1 MNYFFGEKA
10 LTRRKLFIKL
20 ALPAT
25 MSLVAFL
32 ILILP
37 VQSFAEVVT
46 SVDTDSS
53 SNQNVP
59 LNTSDGKSDMSD
71 VIKANLAPTVASK
84 ESEQNLR
91 ADPNDKKQS
100 SVVSSQ
106 GEENVVL
113 RFGASS
119 MMEGGETTAASD
131 DISNVRSA
139 GSPSN
144 QSGAFEYSY
153 SIDVPPGRNGLTPDV
168 SLNYSSNVSNLTSAF
183 GYGWSTNI
191 PKIERLNLTGTNKL
205 YTENNFTSSLDGQL
219 VSISSTTYRAKVEN
233 GSFNTYTFVN
243 NVWTVYDKAGTRYTF
258 GSTTASRQD
267 NASNTA
273 QIATWMLDEVIDKND
288 EKITYTYFK
297 SSGQLYP
304 DIISY
309 AFNAGTPLYT
319 VKFVRS
325 NVSSTT
331 PNFVHSQFS
340 KGFEEK
346 LSHIIARIEVYTNS
360 VKTSQIGFGYLYEI
374 WSTSLLSS
382 EFKRTGYNESGVATV
397 LPKTTFTYKFDPGY
411 SFTSNA
417 TWASSTPNDL
427 YASFTGPTTS
437 TSTTITESYSRTK
450 IMDVNGDGLADWV
463 SGGNVFMN
471 TGAAWTATATWTGL
485 PLNFDASFRLVDING
500 DSLPDRIKAKSYVFH
515 PSLGIPD
522 YKEVEFLFNQG
533 DGTWVTNSAWS
544 TTTPLLF
551 YTEFTS
557 ATSSKSYG
565 SYRNY
570 FSDMNGDGLADWIYA
585 GNVYMN
591 TGVGFTA
598 TATWSGLPS
607 NFETMDRLEDVNGD
621 SLPDIVRAYQ
631 KTFDPA
637 YSTTSTTT
645 DYSVKFNRGD
655 GTWQTDTYW
664 TNSIPSPIYTE
675 HQVSASLI
683 YSTSTNVYLADMN
696 GDSLP
701 EWMVGERIYRNTGNN
716 WTSASNTISI
726 KTDNFSRDV
735 RLTDVNGDALP
746 DYVIASTKSWDASYG
761 LSDVIFR
768 SVQINNLKK
777 LWLMATT
784 TNEQGG
790 ITEVSYTPS
799 TFPKSGV
806 IQNPNSP
813 YSIYTVSSVTVNPVI
828 GPKQTTTYDYAGGD
842 LYHNPADVFTR
853 KYAGFGTVTE
863 TSDLGKVKTYYHQ
876 GNGNATTS
884 NETGDNYGKI
894 GQSYRTEVYD
904 LNSNLYQT
912 TANLFAT
919 SSIGTS
925 SVYTRLSQSAKLDYD
940 GDADRRDSAVSYTYD
955 STNGN
960 VITQSEWGEVAAN
973 QDGTFTDTGTDKRVT
988 TYTYASNTAA
998 NIIGLLATDR
1008 LDNQSGIKIKESKYY
1023 YDTLALGSVN
1033 KGNLTKTEAWATS
1046 STYINTQSTYNSF
1059 GLKTQDLDPRG
1070 NATNYVYDSYNLYP
1084 ATTTNALSQSTRY
1097 TYDYTSGK
1105 VKTMVDPNGFTHESI
1120 YDGLD
1125 RLLEAKEPRGTAG
1138 ALVTVEKNT
1147 YTDTAGS
1154 VSVYNRKYLDGTY
1167 SVDSYLYF
1175 DGLGRTVQTRGEA
1188 ENSNQFSVRD
1198 TVYGTDGNVQKESL
1212 PYFSNGLA
1220 RTTAT
1225 GQNSLYTKY
1234 AYDALNRKIASNTV
1248 LGTTTIAFD
1257 QWQETVTDTLS
1268 NVKKNNYDA
1277 YRNLASVVEQNSTST
1292 YTTTYD
1298 WTPHNQLAKVT
1309 DALGNIRSIQY
1320 DGLAR
1325 RSSIEDLHATGDST
1339 YGTWSFVYDNAGNIG
1354 TTTDPKAQVIVTTY
1368 DALNRPTTENFTGLA
1383 GIEASYT
1390 YDTCTNGKGYLCT
1403 SVSSAATTTRQYN
1416 PAGLISSEVKTI
1428 GTTTYSQSYAFNRQ
1442 NNQTQITYPDSSDV
1456 LYSYNT
1462 AGLLEKVEQ
1471 RENVGAYRD
1480 IISNFNY
1487 GPTGQIT
1494 YQLHGNGASTTRTY
1508 DDNELYRLRS
1518 IVTTATN
1525 PTGGGG
1531 EALKILE
1538 DGLLSSEVETSKSF
1552 TEYPLTS
1559 EIIES
1564 LISEEEVVPTEA
1576 IDLPIS
1582 EVSTST
1588 ELATT
1593 TVAEETISTSTDISM
1608 DEVITEEPV
1617 VEFVDT
1623 KFTPKNIA
1631 DSKPVES
1638 VTMYQFFSNER
1649 DSGKKVTVEVDKYI
1663 PEVRFKKWGGEVDFS
1678 LTALDV
1684 MGNAVYSADKNITQ
1698 WKDETN
1704 PMLVESYPL
1713 KPAAGMPD
1721 GGFEME
1727 VVLQEKPVSNIFTFA
1742 VTGASNLDFFYQP
1755 ALNTEEQN
1763 DANIA
1768 NCSETECINKAGE
1781 VLISRPE
1788 NIVGS
1793 YAIYHKGNKDKSIN
1807 VSDYATGKV
1816 GHIYRPKVI
1825 DANGDEVWATMSYE
1839 KGLLSVEVPSEFLA
1853 KATYPVRVDPT
1864 FGYNVAG
1871 SSAVTGT
1878 AGNTIRG
1885 GSVATTEPGLVDS
1898 VTIYVSGLTANVKA
1912 ITTDGSLNLLANGV
1926 SNAIAISSS
1935 TGAWYT
1941 MSYAT
1946 ATRPSITSAGTYYLG
1961 MITST
1966 TSPTFLY
1973 HFDTVSGYS
1982 RISDASNSYTT
1993 PTSPTDAVITTSRR
2007 VSTYA
2012 TYTAIAFIPTALW
2025 TEGTTSPTGVTDTTP
2040 EFSAIHNDSSTSS
2053 VAVSYQIQVATSS
2066 NFSNLYWDSAK
2077 EPLSST
2083 TLQGTRTPD
2092 ITYGGSPLV
2101 QATTYYWRIKLW
2113 DSADFTGGWSVATST
2128 FALASSSASSTGFV
2142 PVVQHLTYTYDLVG
2156 NITQIVDK
2164 SNTKSAATTTYTY
2177 DPLYRLTSAS
2187 TTLASSTPYKETY
2200 AYNAIG
2206 NITSKSDIGSY
2217 TYAGNTGSN
2226 FANPH
2231 AATAVNGITYS
2242 YDQNGNLSSTS
2253 ASQTNTWDY
2262 RNRLTNA
2269 TKSGTSTTYAYDVN
2283 EQRVQKTVG
2292 GKVTRYPSQY
2302 FETAGAS
2309 TTKHVYA
2316 NGTLVSTVDG
2326 TGSTT
2331 ASVFHNH
2338 QDHLGSTAAV
2348 TSNIGYMTRLYNYYP
2363 YGSLRLDE
2371 GSAST
2376 TFTQPNQFI
2385 GQDRDKEADLSY
2397 LNARYYSS
2405 NQGMFTS
2412 QDPVFWSDNQN
2423 LSNPQSL
2430 NSYSYAEGN
2439 PVNRKDPSGL
2449 AATDANS
2456 QAQIKSLQIQVIGLF
2471 KQQLQKIADDFNR
2484 GGKTAL
2490 TNPSSGARTVR
2501 NSSRSNSERAGAVYG
2516 TAVSSGAIIAA
2527 AIYAPVPTFGA
2538 AVGVANRYSDDKRS
2552 GNRSTTRQYVRSGV
2566 FGATIGLVT
2575 QKTNLLSTIAI
2586 TGMSATAENFASDG
2600 SVQPGNVATNV
2611 AASVAGRYTGNVAS
2625 TRQVSEAISGLAEYA
2640 TYNTISNYLAN

>member
-1 MNYFFGEKA
+1 MKYFFGSEKFFSRN
-10 LTRRKLFIKL
+10 LLVKTSFKTTLIW
-20 ALPAT
+20 
-25 MSLVAFL
+25 VAFI
-32 ILILP
+32 ILLMP
-37 VQSFAEVVT
+37 GQSFAEVIAPA
-46 SVDTDSS
+46 DAG
-53 SNQNVP
+53 SNSKQNVP
-59 LNTSDGKSDMSD
+59 VFTSDGKTD
-71 VIKANLAPTVASK
+71 VSNEIKNNLVPSGATKDSV
-84 ESEQNLR
+84 QNTKT
-91 ADPNDKKQS
+91 DPKDKKSQTS
-100 SVVSSQ
+100 SVDSQ
-106 GEENVVL
+106 TSRTVFLPV
-113 RFGASS
+113 GASS
-119 MMEGGETTAASD
+119 IAAGGEAAATPD
-131 DISNVRSA
+131 DVSNVRGA

-153 SIDVPPGRNGLTPDV
+153 AIDVPPGRNGLTPEV
-168 SLNYSSNVSNLTSAF
+168 SLNYSSNASNLTSPF
-183 GYGWSTNI
+183 GYGWNTNI

-205 YTENNFTSSLDGQL
+205 YTENNYTSSLDGQL
-219 VSISSTTYRAKVEN
+219 VAVSSTTYRAKVEN
-233 GSFNTYTFVN
+233 GSFNTYTLIN
-243 NVWTVYDKAGTRYTF
+243 NVWTVYDKAGTKYTF

-273 QIATWMLDEVIDKND
+273 QVATWMLDEVLDKND

-297 SSGQLYP
+297 SGGQLYP

-331 PNFVHSQFS
+331 PNFVHSQYS

-346 LSHIIARIEVYTNS
+346 LTQIIARIEVYTNN
-360 VKTSQIGFGYLYEI
+360 VKTLQIGFGYIYET

-382 EFKRTGYNESGVATV
+382 EFTRTGYNESGVATI
-397 LPKTTFTYKFDPGY
+397 LPKTTFVYNTDFFSGGVPSL
-411 SFTSNA
+411 SFTNNA

-427 YASFTGPTTS
+427 FARFTGPTTS
-437 TSTTITESYSRTK
+437 TSTTITESYYRTK
-450 IMDVNGDGLADWV
+450 IIDVNGDGLADWV
-463 SGGNVFMN
+463 NGGNVFMN

-485 PLNFDASFRLVDING
+485 PLNFDASYRLVDING
-500 DSLPDRIKAKSYVFH
+500 DSLPDRIKAKSFVFH

-533 DGTWVTNSAWS
+533 DGTWVNNAWS

-570 FSDMNGDGLADWIYA
+570 FSDMNGDGLTDWIYA

-598 TATWSGLPS
+598 TATWTGLPS
-607 NFETMDRLEDVNGD
+607 NFETQDRLEDVNGD

-631 KTFDPA
+631 KTFDPS
-637 YSTTSTTT
+637 YSSTSTTT
-645 DYSVKFNRGD
+645 DYSVKLNRGD
-655 GTWQTDTYW
+655 GTWQTDAYW
-664 TNSIPSPIYTE
+664 TASIPSPIYTE
-675 HQVSASLI
+675 RQVSASLI
-683 YSTSTNVYLADMN
+683 YSTSTNVYFADMN

-701 EWMVGERIYRNTGNN
+701 EWLVGERVYRNTGNS
-716 WTSASNTISI
+716 WSTASNTISI
-726 KTDNFSRDV
+726 KTDNFSKDV

-746 DYVIASTKSWDASYG
+746 DYVIASTQSWDASYG
-761 LSDVIFR
+761 LSDVVFR
-768 SVQINNLKK
+768 AVQLNNLKK
-777 LWLMATT
+777 LWLLSTT

-790 ITEVSYTPS
+790 TTAITYTPS

-813 YSIYTVSSVTVNPVI
+813 YAIYTVSKVTVDPVI

-842 LYHNPADVFTR
+842 LYHNPADVFSR
-853 KYAGFGTVTE
+853 KYAGFNTVTE

-884 NETGDNYGKI
+884 NEIGDDYGKI

-904 LNSNLYQT
+904 LNNNLYQT

-960 VITQSEWGEVAAN
+960 VLTQSEWGEVTAN

-998 NIIGLLATDR
+998 NIIGLLASDR
-1008 LDNQSGIKIKESKYY
+1008 LDNQSGTKIKESRYY
-1023 YDTLALGSVN
+1023 YDTLALGLVN

-1046 STYINTQSTYNSF
+1046 STYIDTQSTYNVL

-1070 NATNYVYDSYNLYP
+1070 NATNYVYDLYNLYP
-1084 ATTTNALSQSTRY
+1084 ATTTNALSQSTKY

-1105 VKTMVDPNGFTHESI
+1105 VKTMIDPNGFSHETI

-1125 RLLEAKEPRGTAG
+1125 RLLEIKEPRGTAG

-1147 YTDTAGS
+1147 YTDTAGA
-1154 VSVYNRKYLDGTY
+1154 VSVQNRKYLDGTY
-1167 SVDSYLYF
+1167 SVDSYVYF

-1198 TVYGTDGNVQKESL
+1198 TVYGTDGNVQRESL
-1212 PYFSNGLA
+1212 PYFSNGIA
-1220 RTTAT
+1220 RTSAT
-1225 GQNSLYTKY
+1225 GVNNLYTRY
-1234 AYDALNRKIASNTV
+1234 IYDALNRKVSSNTV

-1257 QWQETVTDTLS
+1257 QWQETVTDTLG
-1268 NVKKNNYDA
+1268 NVKKNNYDV
-1277 YRNLASVVEQNSTST
+1277 YRNLASVLEQNGTST

-1354 TTTDPKAQVIVTTY
+1354 TTTDPKGQVIVTSY
-1368 DALNRPTTENFTGLA
+1368 DALNRPTSENFTGLA
-1383 GIEASYT
+1383 GIEASYV

-1403 SVSSAATTTRQYN
+1403 SVSSAATTTRTYN
-1416 PAGLISSEVKTI
+1416 PAGLIATEQKTI
-1428 GTTTYSQSYAFNRQ
+1428 GTTTYNQSYAFDRQ

-1471 RENVGAYRD
+1471 RENGGAYRD
-1480 IISNFNY
+1480 IITNFNY

-1531 EALKILE
+1531 EALKMLE
-1538 DGLLSSEVETSKSF
+1538 DGLLSSETDTSKSF

-1564 LISEEEVVPTEA
+1564 LISEEGVAQTDAV
-1576 IDLPIS
+1576 DQPIS

-1593 TVAEETISTSTDISM
+1593 TVAEEVSATSTDVSI
-1608 DEVITEEPV
+1608 DEVITEKPAIK
-1617 VEFVDT
+1617 FVDT

-1631 DSKPVES
+1631 GSKPIETATV
-1638 VTMYQFFSNER
+1638 YQFVSNEK
-1649 DSGKKVTVEVDKYI
+1649 DSAKKVSIEVDKYV
-1663 PEVRFKKWGGEVDFS
+1663 PEVRFKKWGGEVDFG
-1678 LTALDV
+1678 LTSLDV
-1684 MGNAVYSADKNITQ
+1684 TGEAVYSAEKNITQ
-1698 WKDETN
+1698 WKDKAST
-1704 PMLVESYPL
+1704 MLVESYPL
-1713 KPAAGMPD
+1713 KPAVGMEQ
-1721 GGFEME
+1721 GGFEIE
-1727 VVLQEKPVSNIFTFA
+1727 VVLQEKPKSNTFA
-1742 VTGASNLDFFYQP
+1742 FAVSGAENLDFFYQP
-1755 ALNTEEQN
+1755 ALDKEKQSEPDITK
-1763 DANIA
+1763 
-1768 NCSETECINKAGE
+1768 CSETVCVNKAGQI
-1781 VLISRPE
+1781 VLSRPE
-1788 NIVGS
+1788 NVVGS
-1793 YAIYHKGNKDKSIN
+1793 YAVYHKGNKDKTIS
-1807 VSDYATGKV
+1807 VQDYATGKV

-1825 DANGDEVWATMSYE
+1825 DANGNEVWATMNYD
-1839 KGLLSVEVPSEFLA
+1839 GGVLSVEVPPDFLA

-1864 FGYNVAG
+1864 FGYGTVGGSGLSGTSANV
-1871 SSAVTGT
+1871 
-1878 AGNTIRG
+1878 IRG
-1885 GSVATTEPGLVDS
+1885 GSAQATEAGVVDS
-1898 VTIYVSGLTANVKA
+1898 ISFYVSGMTANVKA
-1912 ITTDGSLNLLANGV
+1912 VVTDSALNLLANGV
-1926 SNAIAISSS
+1926 SNALAISST

-1941 MSYAT
+1941 MTYAT
-1946 ATRPSITSAGTYYLG
+1946 ATKPTVTGAGTYYLG
-1961 MITST
+1961 IIIST
-1966 TSPTFLY
+1966 TSPSFTY
-1973 HFDTVSGYS
+1973 RFDSVAGHSQIFDGT
-1982 RISDASNSYTT
+1982 NSYTT
-1993 PTSPTDAVITTSRR
+1993 PTSPTDATVTGSRR
-2007 VSTYA
+2007 VSIYA
-2012 TYTAIAFIPTALW
+2012 TYTATSTPLTTPSALW

-2040 EFSAIHNDSSTSS
+2040 EFSAIHNDPATSS
-2053 VAVSYQIQVATSS
+2053 IAVSYQIQVATSTDFT
-2066 NFSNLYWDSAK
+2066 NTYWDSGK
-2077 EPLSST
+2077 ETLSST

-2101 QATTYYWRIKLW
+2101 PVTTYYWRIKLW
-2113 DSADFTGGWSVATST
+2113 DVAGLSNGWSIPTST

-2156 NITQIVDK
+2156 NISQIVDK

-2242 YDQNGNLSSTS
+2242 YDQNGNLASTS

-2269 TKSGTSTTYAYDVN
+2269 TKSGTSTLYAYDVN

-2302 FETAGAS
+2302 FETTGAS

-2316 NGTLVSTVDG
+2316 NGVLVSTVDG
-2326 TGSTT
+2326 TGSTS

-2376 TFTQPNQFI
+2376 TFAQPNQFI

-2405 NQGMFTS
+2405 NQGQFTS
-2412 QDPVFWSDNQN
+2412 QDPVFWEVGQSRDGVVA
-2423 LSNPQSL
+2423 LYSPQL
-2430 NSYSYAEGN
+2430 QNSYSYA
-2439 PVNRKDPSGL
+2439 
-2449 AATDANS
+2449 ANS
-2456 QAQIKSLQIQVIGLF
+2456 PIVNTDPTGRFALQILAMLFMPNVAYSPNIGEEENRNVALESSIFAAGFISPSKNLSNTSISLIKGTNLGTLGTVGDQVIKRATGYTQHGLN
-2471 KQQLQKIADDFNR
+2471 QKINR
-2484 GGKTAL
+2484 SVATQDIV
-2490 TNPSSGARTVR
+2490 NTVR
-2501 NSSRSNSERAGAVYG
+2501 NPGVVIKQSNNKSLH
-2516 TAVSSGAIIAA
+2516 VS
-2527 AIYAPVPTFGA
+2527 TKA
-2538 AVGVANRYSDDKRS
+2538 AVVLNADGKIVTTYGSKNYNQQLKSIERQLKDIQKSVDK
-2552 GNRSTTRQYVRSGV
+2552 
-2566 FGATIGLVT
+2566 
-2575 QKTNLLSTIAI
+2575 LSK
-2586 TGMSATAENFASDG
+2586 EKN
-2600 SVQPGNVATNV
+2600 Q
-2611 AASVAGRYTGNVAS
+2611 R
-2625 TRQVSEAISGLAEYA
+2625 
-2640 TYNTISNYLAN
+2640 

>member
-1 MNYFFGEKA
+1 MKYSPGEIK
-10 LTRRKLFIKL
+10 FISKNLL
-20 ALPAT
+20 ASFRMILQT
-25 MSLVAFL
+25 TLIGVAFL
-32 ILILP
+32 ILSLP
-37 VQSFAEVVT
+37 LQSYAEVIT
-46 SVDTDSS
+46 PTDNN
-53 SNQNVP
+53 SNNTQNVP
-59 LNTSDGKSDMSD
+59 VFTSDGRTD
-71 VIKANLAPTVASK
+71 VSNEIKNNLAPTGAAKDSV
-84 ESEQNLR
+84 QNTKT
-91 ADPNDKKQS
+91 DPKDKKSQTN
-100 SVVSSQ
+100 SVDTQTSKTVFLP
-106 GEENVVL
+106 V
-113 RFGASS
+113 GASS
-119 MMEGGETTAASD
+119 ISAGGEADATPD
-131 DISNVRSA
+131 DVSNVRGA
-139 GSPSN
+139 GNPSN

-153 SIDVPPGRNGLTPDV
+153 AIDFPLGRNGLTPEV
-168 SLNYSSNVSNLTSAF
+168 SLNYSSNATNLTSPF
-183 GYGWSTNI
+183 GYGWNTNI

-205 YTENNFTSSLDGQL
+205 YTENNYTSSLDGQL
-219 VSISSTTYRAKVEN
+219 VAISSTTFKAQVEN
-233 GSFNTYTFVN
+233 GSFNTYTFIN

-273 QIATWMLDEVIDKND
+273 QVASWMLDEVLDKND
-288 EKITYTYFK
+288 EKITCTYFK
-297 SSGQLYP
+297 SNGQLYP

-325 NVSSTT
+325 NLSSTT
-331 PNFVHSQFS
+331 PNFIHSQFN

-346 LSHIIARIEVYTNS
+346 LSYVIARIEVYTNN
-360 VKTSQIGFGYLYEI
+360 VKTLQIGFGYIYET

-382 EFKRTGYNESGVATV
+382 EFTRTGYNESGVATV
-397 LPKTTFTYKFDPGY
+397 LPKTTFIYNTDFYSSGIPSL
-411 SFTSNA
+411 SFTNNA

-427 YASFTGPTTS
+427 FSRFTGPTTS
-437 TSTTITESYSRTK
+437 TSTTITESYYRTK
-450 IMDVNGDGLADWV
+450 IIDVNGDGLADWV

-471 TGAAWTATATWTGL
+471 TGAAWNATATWTGL
-485 PLNFDASFRLVDING
+485 PLNFDASYRLVDING

-515 PSLGIPD
+515 PSLGTPD

-533 DGTWVTNSAWS
+533 DGTWVTNNDWS

-557 ATSSKSYG
+557 ATGSKSYG

-570 FSDMNGDGLADWIYA
+570 FSDMNADGLIDWIYA

-598 TATWSGLPS
+598 TATWTGLPS
-607 NFETMDRLEDVNGD
+607 NFETQDRLEDVNGD

-631 KTFDPA
+631 KTFDPS
-637 YSTTSTTT
+637 YSSTSTTT
-645 DYSVKFNRGD
+645 DYSIKLNRGD
-655 GTWQTDTYW
+655 GTWQTDAYW
-664 TNSIPSPIYTE
+664 TASIPSPIYTE
-675 HQVSASLI
+675 RQVSASLI
-683 YSTSTNVYLADMN
+683 YSTSTNVYFADMN

-701 EWMVGERIYRNTGNN
+701 EWLVGERVYRNTGNS
-716 WTSASNTISI
+716 WSTASNTISI
-726 KTDNFSRDV
+726 KTDNFSKDV

-746 DYVIASTKSWDASYG
+746 DYVIASTQSWDASYG
-761 LSDVIFR
+761 LSDVVFR
-768 SVQINNLKK
+768 AVQLNNLKK
-777 LWLMATT
+777 MWLLSTT

-790 ITEVSYTPS
+790 TTAITYTPS

-806 IQNPNSP
+806 IQNPKSP
-813 YSIYTVSSVTVNPVI
+813 YAIYTVSKVTADPVI
-828 GPKQTTTYDYAGGD
+828 GPKQTTIYDYAGGD

-884 NETGDNYGKI
+884 NETGDDYGKI
-894 GQSYRTEVYD
+894 GQSYRAEIHD
-904 LNSNLYQT
+904 LNGNLYQT

-919 SSIGTS
+919 STVATG
-925 SVYTRLSQSAKLDYD
+925 SVYIRLSQSAKLDYD
-940 GDADRRDSAVSYTYD
+940 GDADRRDSAISYNYD
-955 STNGN
+955 NTNGN
-960 VITQSEWGEVAAN
+960 VLTQSEWGEVTAN

-998 NIIGLLATDR
+998 NIIGLLASDR
-1008 LDNQSGIKIKESKYY
+1008 LDNQSGTKIKESRYY

-1046 STYINTQSTYNSF
+1046 STYINTQSTFNAF

-1105 VKTMVDPNGFTHESI
+1105 VKTMVDVNGFTHESI

-1125 RLLEAKEPRGTAG
+1125 RLLEIKEPRGTAG

-1147 YTDTAGS
+1147 YTDTAGA
-1154 VSVYNRKYLDGTY
+1154 VSVHNRKYLDSTY
-1167 SVDSYLYF
+1167 SVDSYVYF

-1198 TVYGTDGNVQKESL
+1198 TVYGDDGNVQRESL
-1212 PYFSNGLA
+1212 PYFSNGIA

-1248 LGTTTIAFD
+1248 LGTTSIAFD

-1277 YRNLASVVEQNSTST
+1277 YRNLSSVLEQNGTST

-1298 WTPHNQLAKVT
+1298 WTTHSQLAKVT

-1320 DGLAR
+1320 NGLAR
-1325 RSSIEDLHATGDST
+1325 RLLIEDLHATADTTFGK
-1339 YGTWSFVYDNAGNIG
+1339 WSFVYDSAGNIG
-1354 TTTDPKAQVIVTTY
+1354 TTTDPKGQVIVTTY

-1383 GIEASYT
+1383 GIEALYE

-1403 SVSSAATTTRQYN
+1403 SVSKAATTTRQYN

-1428 GTTTYSQSYAFNRQ
+1428 GTTTYSQSYAFDRQ

-1456 LYSYNT
+1456 SYTFNT

-1471 RENVGAYRD
+1471 RENGGAYRD

-1518 IVTTATN
+1518 IETTATN

-1531 EALKILE
+1531 EALGLLE
-1538 DGLLSSEVETSKSF
+1538 DGLLSSEIETSKSF
-1552 TEYPLTS
+1552 SDYPLTS

-1564 LISEEEVVPTEA
+1564 LITQEEITPSNIT
-1576 IDLPIS
+1576 DLPSS
-1582 EVSTST
+1582 EISTST
-1588 ELATT
+1588 ELTT
-1593 TVAEETISTSTDISM
+1593 TTITEDTTSTDISM
-1608 DEVITEEPV
+1608 DDVITGKPAIG
-1617 VEFVDT
+1617 FVDT

-1631 DSKPVES
+1631 GGKPIE
-1638 VTMYQFFSNER
+1638 TAAMYQFISNEK
-1649 DSGKKVTVEVDKYI
+1649 DSGKKVTVEVDKYL
-1663 PEVRFKKWGGEVDFS
+1663 PEVRFKKWGGEVDFD

-1684 MGNAVYSADKNITQ
+1684 IGDAVYSAEKNITQ
-1698 WKDETN
+1698 WKDDVS

-1713 KPAAGMPD
+1713 KPSAGMLD

-1727 VVLQEKPVSNIFTFA
+1727 VVLQEKPASNIFTFA
-1742 VTGASNLDFFYQP
+1742 VSGDKNLDFFYQP

-1763 DANIA
+1763 DPNITK
-1768 NCSETECINKAGE
+1768 CSETECTNKAGE
-1781 VLISRPE
+1781 VLVSRPE

-1793 YAIYHKGNKDKSIN
+1793 YAVYHKGNKDKSIN

-1825 DANGDEVWATMSYE
+1825 DASGNEVWATMSYE
-1839 KGLLSVEVPSEFLA
+1839 TGLLSVEVPDDFLA

-1871 SSAVTGT
+1871 GSAVTGT

-1885 GSVATTEPGLVDS
+1885 GSVVTTEAGLVDS
-1898 VTIYVSGLTANVKA
+1898 VTIYVSGLTANVKG
-1912 ITTDGSLNLLANGV
+1912 IITDGSLNLLSNGV
-1926 SNAIAISSS
+1926 SNAISVSSS

-1946 ATRPSITSAGTYYLG
+1946 ATRPSVPSAGNYYLG

-1982 RISDASNSYTT
+1982 RISDTTNSYTT
-1993 PTSPTDAVITTSRR
+1993 PTNPTDAVITASRR
-2007 VSTYA
+2007 ISTYA
-2012 TYTAIAFIPTALW
+2012 SYTAIAFTPFALW
-2025 TEGTTSPTGVTDTTP
+2025 TEGTTSPTGITDTTP

-2053 VAVSYQIQVATSS
+2053 VAVSYQIQVATTADFT
-2066 NFSNLYWDSAK
+2066 NPYWDSAK

-2101 QATTYYWRIKLW
+2101 PVTTYYWRIKLW
-2113 DSADFTGGWSVATST
+2113 DAADYTGGWSVGTST

-2200 AYNAIG
+2200 TYNAVG
-2206 NITSKSDIGSY
+2206 NITNKSGSGVY
-2217 TYAGNTGSN
+2217 LYQGNTSSN
-2226 FANPH
+2226 YANPH
-2231 AATAVNGITYS
+2231 APTKIGTVTYV
-2242 YDQNGNLSSTS
+2242 YDRNGNLTSNTAST
-2253 ASQTNTWDY
+2253 TNIWDY
-2262 RNRLTNA
+2262 RNRLTTARKGTA
-2269 TKSGTSTTYAYDVN
+2269 TTTYKYDIN

-2302 FETAGAS
+2302 FETTGAS

-2316 NGTLVSTVDG
+2316 NGMLVSTVDG
-2326 TGSTT
+2326 IGSTT

-2412 QDPVFWSDNQN
+2412 QDPVFWEVGQSRDG
-2423 LSNPQSL
+2423 LVALYKPQL
-2430 NSYSYAEGN
+2430 QNSYSYGADS
-2439 PVNRKDPSGL
+2439 PIVNRDPDGRFL
-2449 AATDANS
+2449 DT
-2456 QAQIKSLQIQVIGLF
+2456 
-2471 KQQLQKIADDFNR
+2471 IADIGFIGYDLYSIGSAYVN
-2484 GGKTAL
+2484 GGDVKSELGYLGLDIAGAFTPFA
-2490 TNPSSGARTVR
+2490 TGFGAVARTVKVV
-2501 NSSRSNSERAGAVYG
+2501 N
-2516 TAVSSGAIIAA
+2516 
-2527 AIYAPVPTFGA
+2527 
-2538 AVGVANRYSDDKRS
+2538 K
-2552 GNRSTTRQYVRSGV
+2552 
-2566 FGATIGLVT
+2566 
-2575 QKTNLLSTIAI
+2575 
-2586 TGMSATAENFASDG
+2586 AENAVQGGIKVGQAGGKGSGKAFSQTTKNSAHEASNGKCVFCNVDTKQRVKGPTQSNTDHAIAKSRGGNNTPANAQNTCRSCNQSKG
-2600 SVQPGNVATNV
+2600 SKN
-2611 AASVAGRYTGNVAS
+2611 S
-2625 TRQVSEAISGLAEYA
+2625 TEFLQKQLITVLKEYVKK
-2640 TYNTISNYLAN
+2640 LGG